1 IARST
6 PSLRRSTTRL
16 CADTRTST
24 PGCRAWNRLRRG
36 SSHSPVKPM
45 VALTV
50 TGRLRARSRT
60 APSASCSCCRAASAL
75 RNRRSPSA
83 VKASERWP
91 RRNSRVPSCSSSAC
105 TWRLTADWVRH
116 SSRAASVMLSRRP
129 TATKPRSRSS
139 EGKRCRSTRI
149 PPAHA
154 CSPKS
159 RLSRT
164 LRPRLMAATAAYTDR
179 RHDFPHPR
187 GFHDRMR
194 TRARVWMVV
203 AAAGV
208 VMGLAPGVRHVQG
221 LFLLPV
227 TGTRGWSRELFA
239 LALAVQNVVWGLAQP
254 LAGMVADR
262 HGSGRVVAS
271 GVVLY
276 VLGLY
281 GMTRATS
288 AAGFVLAAGVVTGLA
303 LAGTAFGVV
312 YAAVSRQVPGERR
325 AWAVGMAG
333 AWGGLGQFLLV
344 PATQGLIEGLGWQG
358 ALLAGAAAFAL
369 VLPLARVLRE
379 PRPAAGAQS
388 APPQALG
395 EALREACGHRGF
407 WLLSLGFLACGFQ
420 LAFIANHLPA
430 YLADRGLAPEAAV
443 AALAT
448 IALANVAGIYACGVL
463 GGRYRPKYL
472 LAGIY
477 LARSV
482 AIALFVLLPPGP
494 WTLYPFAAV
503 MGLMWLGTVPL
514 TNGVLS
520 GVFGLRYLGTL
531 FGLVFIG
538 HQLGSFLGVWMGGRV
553 FEATGSYA
561 LVWLLA

>member
-1 IARST
+1 M
-6 PSLRRSTTRL
+6 
-16 CADTRTST
+16 TS
-24 PGCRAWNRLRRG
+24 
-36 SSHSPVKPM
+36 
-45 VALTV
+45 
-50 TGRLRARSRT
+50 
-60 APSASCSCCRAASAL
+60 
-75 RNRRSPSA
+75 
-83 VKASERWP
+83 
-91 RRNSRVPSCSSSAC
+91 
-105 TWRLTADWVRH
+105 
-116 SSRAASVMLSRRP
+116 
-129 TATKPRSRSS
+129 
-139 EGKRCRSTRI
+139 RI
-149 PPAHA
+149 PEDSMTA
-154 CSPKS
+154 CEPG
-159 RLSRT
+159 
-164 LRPRLMAATAAYTDR
+164 P
-179 RHDFPHPR
+179 
-187 GFHDRMR
+187 G
-194 TRARVWMVV
+194 RARVWMVV

-208 VMGLAPGVRHVQG
+208 VMGLALGLRHVQG

-239 LALAVQNVVWGLAQP
+239 LALAVQNLVWGLAQP

-333 AWGGLGQFLLV
+333 ALGGLGQFLLV

-369 VLPLARVLRE
+369 VRPLARVLRE

-395 EALREACGHRGF
+395 EALREACGHRDF
-407 WLLSLGFLACGFQ
+407 WLLNLGFLACGFQ

-448 IALANVAGIYACGVL
+448 IALASVAGIYACGVL

-553 FEATGSYA
+553 FEATGSYV
-561 LVWLLA
+561 LVWLLAIALGVLAAALHWPIDDRPLLRSPAPAAA